1 MVAHEN
7 EELTGTKHF
16 GFSLRDKAPISG
28 FGNIRV
34 KAVTTWSEKQTVIFF
49 YVKGHLL
56 FNILSFVWVAF
67 GLDLTYAF
75 SVQRALTCELLLK
88 FLSHHVGNRQ
98 LQ

>member
-28 FGNIRV
+28 FENIRV

-49 YVKGHLL
+49 MLKGIFYLIYYHL
-56 FNILSFVWVAF
+56 F
-67 GLDLTYAF
+67 GLPSD
-75 SVQRALTCELLLK
+75 
-88 FLSHHVGNRQ
+88 
-98 LQ
+98 